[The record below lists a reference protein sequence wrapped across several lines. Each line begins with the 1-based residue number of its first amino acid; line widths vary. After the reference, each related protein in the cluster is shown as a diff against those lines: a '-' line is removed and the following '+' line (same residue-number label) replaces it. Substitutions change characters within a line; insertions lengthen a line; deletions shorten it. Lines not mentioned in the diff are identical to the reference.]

1 MSEEMQKLK
10 EELRAIADSE
20 EYYYEELEKTFK
32 EFSDFKISDM
42 KIDSLIKEVEEFYKK
57 SESKNKF
64 LDFIDKN
71 QENRYLLELIGKVI
85 SMCDLNASNKD
96 KFNPYG
102 DKRAIAKAGVRQHD
116 WIINLLKYK
125 KNIDVSPTIK
135 AAIEF
140 IENPLENL
148 TALSQNHKNH
158 ISEKLLGK
166 KYNKASFVKDVR
178 HYFRNETDKH
188 FIKNEKNINIII
200 GKLIYS
206 DKYKK
211 KWFPKTNRLSDK
223 NTKDFTMVEKINS
236 ENRQVYPL
244 NQILYGPPGTGK
256 TYNTVNKAIEIIE
269 NRFVADNE
277 DREDLKEKFEEYKK
291 AGQIEFITFH
301 QSYGY
306 EEFVEGI
313 KAETKDGEIQ
323 YDIKAGIFKKL
334 SNKAKENFENS
345 KKAPEELAQEK
356 TQRQKLDMFL
366 NDSLED
372 EREFLKT
379 KGGKF
384 KIIALDENEIKVHT
398 EDSNYSNQE
407 ITLKIDEFLEII
419 KAQKLFDTS
428 RQMARE
434 VFNIDNQ
441 RQKDTYYLS
450 LHKEFA
456 KENFENIEDKSDTFK
471 EEIKNFVLIID
482 EINRGNISKIFGE
495 LITLIEDSK
504 RIGGDEELKI
514 TLPYSSESFGVPNN
528 LYIIGTMNTAD
539 RSIAP
544 IDTAL
549 RRRFIFEEM
558 RPKPELLS
566 NDISGIDLQKLLEAI
581 NARIEYLY
589 DRDHTIGHSYLMDVG
604 TLDDLRFAFKNKI
617 IPLLAEYFYEDF
629 ENINLVLNDNSFI
642 KSKDNAN
649 YLSNITNRLSGKTI
663 YQVSDDEWEAQ
674 DFIKIYKNSV
684 DEEDSNS

>member
-32 EFSDFKISDM
+32 EFNDFKISDI

-178 HYFRNETDKH
+178 HYFRNETDKYS
-188 FIKNEKNINIII
+188 IKNEKNINIII

-223 NTKDFTMVEKINS
+223 DTEDFTMVEKVNS
-236 ENRQVYPL
+236 ENRQAYPL

-256 TYNTVNKAIEIIE
+256 TYNAVNKAIEIIE
-269 NRFVADNE
+269 NRIVADDE
-277 DREDLKEKFEEYKK
+277 DRKDLKEKFEEYKK

-313 KAETKDGEIQ
+313 RAIPLEEDAGNITYRVEKGIFRNIVERAETKSSSNINE
-323 YDIKAGIFKKL
+323 KL
-334 SNKAKENFENS
+334 
-345 KKAPEELAQEK
+345 EELKQ
-356 TQRQKLDMFL
+356 L
-366 NDSLED
+366 LED
-372 EREFLKT
+372 EDSIELKQGSSIFVVSYR
-379 KGGKF
+379 GGKTF
-384 KIIALDENEIKVHT
+384 RISPKSSKKDDADYPASIENIKKLYKGANKNEIYNPTYVLGILNYLYSKGLKKY
-398 EDSNYSNQE
+398 EELDSNN
-407 ITLKIDEFLEII
+407 D
-419 KAQKLFDTS
+419 
-428 RQMARE
+428 
-434 VFNIDNQ
+434 
-441 RQKDTYYLS
+441 
-450 LHKEFA
+450 
-456 KENFENIEDKSDTFK
+456 
-471 EEIKNFVLIID
+471 KNFVLIID

-495 LITLIEDSK
+495 LITLIEDGK
-504 RIGGDEELKI
+504 RVGGDEELKI
-514 TLPYSSESFGVPNN
+514 TLPYSNESFGVPNN

-558 RPKPELLS
+558 VPKPELLS
-566 NDISGIDLQKLLEAI
+566 DDISGIDLQKLLEAI
-581 NARIEYLY
+581 NTRIEYLY

-629 ENINLVLNDNSFI
+629 ENINLVLNDNGFI
-642 KSKDNAN
+642 KSKKDNDK

-663 YQVSDDEWEAQ
+663 YQISDSEWKAQ
-674 DFIKIYKNSV
+674 DFIKIYENSA
-684 DEEDSNS
+684 DEEVSNS

>member
-1 MSEEMQKLK
+1 
-10 EELRAIADSE
+10 
-20 EYYYEELEKTFK
+20 
-32 EFSDFKISDM
+32 
-42 KIDSLIKEVEEFYKK
+42 
-57 SESKNKF
+57 
-64 LDFIDKN
+64 
-71 QENRYLLELIGKVI
+71 
-85 SMCDLNASNKD
+85 
-96 KFNPYG
+96 
-102 DKRAIAKAGVRQHD
+102 
-116 WIINLLKYK
+116 
-125 KNIDVSPTIK
+125 
-135 AAIEF
+135 
-140 IENPLENL
+140 
-148 TALSQNHKNH
+148 
-158 ISEKLLGK
+158 
-166 KYNKASFVKDVR
+166 
-178 HYFRNETDKH
+178 
-188 FIKNEKNINIII
+188 
-200 GKLIYS
+200 
-206 DKYKK
+206 
-211 KWFPKTNRLSDK
+211 
-223 NTKDFTMVEKINS
+223 
-236 ENRQVYPL
+236 
-244 NQILYGPPGTGK
+244 
-256 TYNTVNKAIEIIE
+256 
-269 NRFVADNE
+269 
-277 DREDLKEKFEEYKK
+277 
-291 AGQIEFITFH
+291 
-301 QSYGY
+301 
-306 EEFVEGI
+306 
-313 KAETKDGEIQ
+313 AETKDGEIQ

-558 RPKPELLS
+558 VPKPELLS
-566 NDISGIDLQKLLEAI
+566 DDISGIDLQKLLEAI

-617 IPLLAEYFYEDF
+617 MPLLEEYFYEDF
-629 ENINLVLNDNSFI
+629 EKINLVLNHNSFI

-674 DFIKIYKNSV
+674 DFIRIYKNSV